1 MKQFKNVS
9 TIWNVINNSH
19 LFLNNIFPWHNL
31 MLETEGP
38 KISHFLS
45 KFIMHFTFPLS
56 PFLSRAIPI
65 LKTICHRQF
74 FLAFPRQFCFNP
86 FPPHLS
92 GSQWNISLRLLRKI
106 SKCSQTNA
114 TTTRAKRNDSSSIPA
129 PVEEKTPQELHQ
141 KKSVILQF
149 SASLVS
155 QHISFLP
162 ERGDT
167 GFRRLKFMM
176 SFPLLGWQLNCHWRE
191 NFPPV
196 VFVWLLA

>member
-1 MKQFKNVS
+1 MKKFKNVS

-31 MLETEGP
+31 MFETESP

-45 KFIMHFTFPLS
+45 KFKMHFTFPLS

-86 FPPHLS
+86 FPASFELIPMKYLS
-92 GSQWNISLRLLRKI
+92 PSRPKK
-106 SKCSQTNA
+106 SKCSQTKA

-155 QHISFLP
+155 
-162 ERGDT
+162 
-167 GFRRLKFMM
+167 
-176 SFPLLGWQLNCHWRE
+176 
-191 NFPPV
+191 
-196 VFVWLLA
+196 